1 MSIPVFLQGSGTEY
15 YPPGLGSDW
24 DTAFIDGAQVPG
36 LVKCVPKTSRK
47 IDVANAAG
55 LDAAT
60 LRLQG
65 IDPGTWSLVIVVW
78 TRDQLAALEAL
89 LAKVAPV
96 AGRVTYANGKYT
108 STNSA
113 TGEKRPASFTV
124 YHPALAAAGLATFVV
139 GEVEWFAEGP
149 VKQSRQVT
157 LSCTQALP
165 PKKIIPGT
173 PQLNAANLG
182 GVPNAP
188 PSTSAGKRGP

>member
-1 MSIPVFLQGSGTEY
+1 
-15 YPPGLGSDW
+15 
-24 DTAFIDGAQVPG
+24 
-36 LVKCVPKTSRK
+36 VKCVPKTSRK

-65 IDPGTWSLVIVVW
+65 VDPGTWSLVIVVW
-78 TRDQLAALEAL
+78 TAEQLAALEVL

-96 AGRVTYANGKYT
+96 AGRVTYANNRYT
-108 STNSA
+108 SANGA
-113 TGEKRPASFTV
+113 GEKRPASFTI
-124 YHPALAAAGLATFVV
+124 YHPALAAAGLASFVV

-165 PKKIIPGT
+165 PKKAFTGT
-173 PQLNAANLG
+173 GQLNAPNEG

-188 PSTSAGKRGP
+188 PSSSSAKRGP

>member
-65 IDPGTWSLVIVVW
+65 VDPGTWSLVIVVW
-78 TRDQLAALEAL
+78 TRDQIAALEAL

-96 AGRVTYANGKYT
+96 AGRPVYTNGKYV
-108 STNSA
+108 STNRA
-113 TGEKRPASFTV
+113 TGDKRPASFTV

-165 PKKIIPGT
+165 PKKVFTGNPKVTG
-173 PQLNAANLG
+173 ANVG
-182 GVPNAP
+182 GVNST
-188 PSTSAGKRGP
+188 PSQSPAKRGGP

>member
-1 MSIPVFLQGSGTEY
+1 MGIPVFLQGSGTEY
-15 YPPGLGSDW
+15 FSPGLGSDW

-65 IDPGTWSLVIVVW
+65 VDPGTWSLVIVVW
-78 TRDQLAALEAL
+78 TREQLAALEAL

-108 STNSA
+108 STNRA
-113 TGEKRPASFTV
+113 GEKRPASFTV
-124 YHPALAAAGLATFVV
+124 YHPALAAAGLASFVV

-149 VKQSRQVT
+149 VPQSRQVT

-173 PQLNAANLG
+173 PQLNAANAA
-182 GVPNAP
+182 GVPNAA
-188 PSTSAGKRGP
+188 PSSSAGKRGP